1 MQQWSPV
8 HGGEAMVVIETEN
21 LLMWWPT
28 GHCWARAAESPC
40 PNGAWRSWRESQK
53 NEELWDNPTRKGWL
67 FPTSHFLLPTSC
79 SIVTAPLW
87 HPILADPERKDE
99 CNLQNSGP
107 ASQNE
112 SKEGFE
118 VRYKYFKGPGGRR
131 GQCTVNSESYN
142 QLTYHPRVMAQG
154 WFSTII

>member
-1 MQQWSPV
+1 MDCPLNGEEIRISAVGPMQQWSPV

-40 PNGAWRSWRESQK
+40 PNGAWRSWLEGVTEERGTVRQPQK
-53 NEELWDNPTRKGWL
+53 ERVPV
-67 FPTSHFLLPTSC
+67 SHVSLLLPASC

-87 HPILADPERKDE
+87 HPILADLERKDE
-99 CNLQNSGP
+99 CNPQNSGP

-112 SKEGFE
+112 SKEGFK
-118 VRYKYFKGPGGRR
+118 VRYKYFKGPGGGGAMHRELR
-131 GQCTVNSESYN
+131 I
-142 QLTYHPRVMAQG
+142 L
-154 WFSTII
+154 